1 MVYNNNVLQK
11 LKNLSP
17 EKNPFTRA
25 YLYSVG
31 FWGTV
36 HMISSVSQAVYHHN
50 PSLANA
56 LRIANISSPV
66 LRVVDTPLFFI
77 GGWAVFWAG
86 YVLIYRM
93 LRRRQGVLGSP
104 PDITHHPRVKNRP
117 AQHSPGLNRRP

>member
-1 MVYNNNVLQK
+1 MVYNNNVLKK
-11 LKNLSP
+11 LKSLSP
-17 EKNPFTRA
+17 ERNVFIRA

-36 HMISSVSQAVYHHN
+36 HMISSVSQAAYRHN
-50 PSLANA
+50 ASLVNA

-66 LRVVDTPLFFI
+66 VRVVDTPLFFI

-86 YVLIYRM
+86 YILIYRL

-104 PDITHHPRVKNRP
+104 PDIPHHPRVKNRP
-117 AQHSPGLNRRP
+117 AQHPAGHDRRP